1 MQATLAGQD
10 VSVFHDFDEAE
21 AAGLLSRSS
30 WRQQGRKVP
39 KDTVSSAIVIKR
51 QMRLHKTDKQVVVP
65 ILEDNGDYLVIAD
78 SWVDVF
84 DVDQTTKQNK
94 PELPVITVTSDLL
107 QQEQEGGGEEGSLM
121 TPKESEVISPK
132 DITDT
137 RHKTDICKVNSVRA
151 YVPDG
156 LLLPDT
162 CPVKEQIWWFLGL
175 LYWKHLERRETWETP
190 INLMYDFLK
199 ANIPNWP
206 TVWRWCDGLGL
217 VKRTPGYTP
226 GERSYGYWT
235 SLPYRE
241 QTHRLR
247 TFEHAG
253 LAKRLRAVNRRHFS
267 RPIMVY
273 LRKQL
278 ERLSADMDEFT
289 AFITSPNMRYYHA
302 HLQTILDGELRLTA
316 DGFSGRF
323 HSNVSNMFKPL
334 RALLR
339 VDGEPDT
346 LGETDIKNSQPLF
359 LALAAKEQGVEDR
372 KYLQLCEEG
381 LIYEHIAGRL
391 GVLRESAKHEIVKF
405 FYARNGHRSTAKSVF
420 EREFPQIG
428 AFIRSVKTKDHRRLS
443 RQMQV
448 AERKFVID
456 TVCERLKR
464 LRPDM
469 FMTTIHDAIVAKK
482 PDCDLIVTVMKDAFA
497 VKGVHPRLEWQDVAR
512 HEMEDIWPVHAD
524 GDGDR
529 LEH

>member
-1 MQATLAGQD
+1 MQAMYAGHE

-21 AAGLLSRSS
+21 SAGLLSRSS

-39 KDTVSSAIVIKR
+39 KDTFPPAIVVKKKS
-51 QMRLHKTDKQVVVP
+51 RLHKTDKQLVVP
-65 ILEDNGDYLVIAD
+65 ILEDKGELLVVAD

-84 DVDQTTKQNK
+84 TEEQTTKQNK
-94 PELPVITVTSDLL
+94 PILPETTVTSALL
-107 QQEQEGGGEEGSLM
+107 QPEQEGGGGEGSLM
-121 TPKESEVISPK
+121 THKESEVVPPK

-137 RHKTDICKVNSVRA
+137 RLKTDIRKVNSVRA
-151 YVPDG
+151 YVPEA
-156 LLLPDT
+156 LILPET
-162 CPVKEQIWWFLGL
+162 CPVKEQVWWFLGL

-217 VKRTPGYTP
+217 VERTPGYTP

-253 LAKRLRAVNRRHFS
+253 LAKRLRAIQRRHFS
-267 RPIMVY
+267 RPIMVH

-278 ERLSADMDEFT
+278 ERLSADMDKFN
-289 AFITSPNMRYYHA
+289 ARFITSPNRRYYEA
-302 HLQTILDGELRLTA
+302 HLQTILDGEFRLTA

-359 LALAAKEQGVEDR
+359 LALAAKENGVDDR
-372 KYLQLCEEG
+372 KYMQLCEEG

-391 GVLRESAKHEIVKF
+391 GVLRESAKEEIIKF
-405 FYARNGHRSTAKSVF
+405 FYAKNGYRSTAKSVF
-420 EREFPQIG
+420 ELEFPQIG
-428 AFIRSVKTKDHRRLS
+428 AFIRQVKTKDHKRLS
-443 RQMQV
+443 RQMQF

-464 LRPDM
+464 LKPEM
-469 FMTTIHDAIVAKK
+469 FMTTIHDAVVARKL
-482 PDCDLIVTVMKDAFA
+482 DCDLIVTVMKEAFDQ
-497 VKGVHPRLEWQDVAR
+497 KGIHPRLEWQDVAR
-512 HEMEDIWPVHAD
+512 HEMDEDWPVAEKAD
-524 GDGDR
+524 Q
-529 LEH
+529 EK

>member
-1 MQATLAGQD
+1 MMQAMYAGLG

-21 AAGLLSRSS
+21 SAGLLSRSS
-30 WRQQGRKVP
+30 WRRKGRKVP
-39 KDTVSSAIVIKR
+39 KDTVPSAIVVKKKS
-51 QMRLHKTDKQVVVP
+51 RLHKTDKQLVVP
-65 ILEDNGDYLVIAD
+65 ILEDKGELLVIAD
-78 SWVDVF
+78 SWIDVF
-84 DVDQTTKQNK
+84 TEEQTTKQNK
-94 PELPVITVTSDLL
+94 PKLPETAVTSALL
-107 QQEQEGGGEEGSLM
+107 QQEQDGGGGEGSLM
-121 TPKESEVISPK
+121 TPKESEVLSPR
-132 DITDT
+132 DITDSS
-137 RHKTDICKVNSVRA
+137 RKTDICNVNSVRA
-151 YVPDG
+151 YVPEG
-156 LLLPDT
+156 LFLPDN
-162 CPVKEQIWWFLGL
+162 CPVKEQICWFLGL

-217 VKRTPGYTP
+217 VERTAGYTP
-226 GERSYGYWT
+226 GERSYGYST

-253 LAKRLRAVNRRHFS
+253 LAKRLRAIQRRHFS
-267 RPIMVY
+267 RPIMVH

-278 ERLSADMDEFT
+278 ERLSADMDEF
-289 AFITSPNMRYYHA
+289 AAQFITSPNRRYYEA

-334 RALLR
+334 RSLLR
-339 VDGEPDT
+339 ADGEPDT

-359 LALAAKEQGVEDR
+359 LAMAAREAGVEDR

-381 LIYEHIAGRL
+381 QIYEHMAGRL
-391 GVLRESAKHEIVKF
+391 GVLRESAKQEIVKC
-405 FYARNGHRSTAKSVF
+405 FYAKNGYRSTAKSVF
-420 EREFPQIG
+420 ELEFPQIG
-428 AFIRSVKTKDHRRLS
+428 AFIRQVKTKDHKRLS

-464 LRPDM
+464 LKPDM
-469 FMTTIHDAIVAKK
+469 FMTTIHDAVVAKK
-482 PDCDLIVTVMKDAFA
+482 PDCDLVLSVMKESFA
-497 VKGVHPRLEWQDVAR
+497 EKGVHPRLEWQDVAR
-512 HEMEDIWPVHAD
+512 HELDEDWPVAGTPDH
-524 GDGDR
+524 
-529 LEH
+529 EN

>member
-10 VSVFHDFDEAE
+10 VSVFHDFDKAE

-39 KDTVSSAIVIKR
+39 KDAVPPAIVVKK
-51 QMRLHKTDKQVVVP
+51 MSRLHKTDKQLVVP
-65 ILEDNGDYLVIAD
+65 ILEDKGELLIIAD
-78 SWVDVF
+78 DWVDVF
-84 DVDQTTKQNK
+84 TEDQTTKQNK
-94 PELPVITVTSDLL
+94 PELPESTVTSALL
-107 QQEQEGGGEEGSLM
+107 KQEQEGGGGGPSLM
-121 TPKESEVISPK
+121 TPEESEVQSLQ

-137 RHKTDICKVNSVRA
+137 RLKTDICKVNSVRA
-151 YVPDG
+151 YVPEG
-156 LLLPDT
+156 LLLPDN
-162 CPVKEQIWWFLGL
+162 CPVKEQIWWFLGV

-199 ANIPNWP
+199 ANIPQWP
-206 TVWRWCDGLGL
+206 TVWKWCDGLGL
-217 VKRTPGYTP
+217 VERTPGYTP

-235 SLPYRE
+235 RLPYRE

-253 LAKRLRAVNRRHFS
+253 LAKRLRAIQRRHLS
-267 RPIMVY
+267 RPIMIH
-273 LRKQL
+273 LKKQL
-278 ERLSADMDEFT
+278 DRLSVDMNEFN
-289 AFITSPNMRYYHA
+289 ARFITHPNRRYYLA

-359 LALAAKEQGVEDR
+359 LALAAMEQGVEDR

-381 LIYEHIAGRL
+381 LIYEHMAGRL

-405 FYARNGHRSTAKSVF
+405 FYAKNRFNSTAKSLF
-420 EREFPQIG
+420 QMEFPKIG
-428 AFIRSVKTKDHRRLS
+428 TFIRSIKTKDYKKLS

-464 LRPDM
+464 LKPDM
-469 FMTTIHDAIVAKK
+469 FMTTIHDAVVAKK
-482 PDCDLIVTVMKDAFA
+482 PDCDLIVTVMKEAFA
-497 VKGVHPRLEWQDVAR
+497 EKGVHPRLEWQDVAR
-512 HEMEDIWPVHAD
+512 HEMDEDWPVAVTPDH
-524 GDGDR
+524 
-529 LEH
+529 EN

>member
-1 MQATLAGQD
+1 MQAMYAGQD
-10 VSVFHDFDEAE
+10 VSVFDDCDEAE

-30 WRQQGRKVP
+30 WRRHGRKVP
-39 KDTVSSAIVIKR
+39 KDAVPSAIVIKK
-51 QMRLHKTDKQVVVP
+51 QMRLHTTDKQVVVP
-65 ILEDNGDYLVIAD
+65 VLENMGDCLVVAD
-78 SWVDVF
+78 GWIDVF
-84 DVDQTTKQNK
+84 TEDQTVNQNK
-94 PELPVITVTSDLL
+94 PELPETTVTSALL
-107 QQEQEGGGEEGSLM
+107 QLNQEGGGGEPSLM
-121 TPKESEVISPK
+121 TPEESELLSPK
-132 DITDT
+132 DIADT
-137 RHKTDICKVNSVRA
+137 RLKTDICKVNSVRA

-156 LLLPDT
+156 LLLPDN

-190 INLMYDFLK
+190 INLMYDYLK

-206 TVWRWCDGLGL
+206 EVWRWCDGLRL
-217 VKRTPGYTP
+217 VERTPGYTP
-226 GERSYGYWT
+226 GVNAYGYWT
-235 SLPYRE
+235 ALPYRE

-253 LAKRLRAVNRRHFS
+253 LAKRLRAIQRRHFS
-267 RPIMVY
+267 RPVMAH

-289 AFITSPNMRYYHA
+289 ARFITSPNRRYYEA

-334 RALLR
+334 RAMLR

-359 LALAAKEQGVEDR
+359 LALAAKEQGVEDQ
-372 KYLQLCEEG
+372 KYLQLCEDG
-381 LIYEHIAGRL
+381 QIYEHIAEQVGL
-391 GVLRESAKHEIVKF
+391 LRDSAKHEMMVML
-405 FYARNGHRSTAKSVF
+405 YARNGFRSTVKSVF

-428 AFIRSVKTKDHRRLS
+428 SFIRKVKTKDYKRLS
-443 RQMQV
+443 KQMQV

-464 LRPDM
+464 LRPNM
-469 FMTTIHDAIVAKK
+469 FMTTIHDAVVAKK
-482 PDCDLIVTVMKDAFA
+482 PDCDLIVTVMKEAFA
-497 VKGVHPRLEWQDVAR
+497 EKGVHPRLEWQDVAR
-512 HEMEDIWPVHAD
+512 HEMDEDWPVAVTPDH
-524 GDGDR
+524 
-529 LEH
+529 EN

>member
-1 MQATLAGQD
+1 MQAMYAGLE
-10 VSVFHDFDEAE
+10 VSVFHGFDEAE
-21 AAGLLSRSS
+21 SAGLLSRSS
-30 WRQQGRKVP
+30 WRRVGRKVS
-39 KDTVSSAIVIKR
+39 KDAVPPAIVVKKKS
-51 QMRLHKTDKQVVVP
+51 RLHKTDKQLVVP
-65 ILEDNGDYLVIAD
+65 ILEHKGELLVIAD

-84 DVDQTTKQNK
+84 HEEQTTKQNK
-94 PELPVITVTSDLL
+94 PNLPETTVTSALL
-107 QQEQEGGGEEGSLM
+107 EQGKEGGGGWGSLM
-121 TPKESEVISPK
+121 TLKESEVLPPK
-132 DITDT
+132 GITDT
-137 RHKTDICKVNSVRA
+137 RRKTDICKVNSVRA
-151 YVPDG
+151 YVPEA
-156 LLLPDT
+156 LLLPEN

-190 INLMYDFLK
+190 VNLMYDFLK

-217 VKRTPGYTP
+217 VERTAGYTP

-235 SLPYRE
+235 ASPYRE

-247 TFEHAG
+247 TFTHAG
-253 LAKRLRAVNRRHFS
+253 LARRLRAMQHRHFS
-267 RPIMVY
+267 RPIMVH

-278 ERLSADMDEFT
+278 ERLSADMDKFN
-289 AFITSPNMRYYHA
+289 ARFITSPNKHYYQA
-302 HLQTILDGELRLTA
+302 HLQTILDGEWRLTA

-372 KYLQLCEEG
+372 KYVQLCEEG

-391 GVLRESAKHEIVKF
+391 GVLRESAKQEIVKF
-405 FYARNGHRSTAKSVF
+405 FYAKNGYRSTAKSVF
-420 EREFPQIG
+420 ELEFPQIG
-428 AFIRSVKTKDHRRLS
+428 AFIRSVKTKDHKRLS

-448 AERKFVID
+448 AERKLVID

-464 LRPDM
+464 LKPDM
-469 FMTTIHDAIVAKK
+469 FMSTIHDAVLARK
-482 PDCDLIVTVMKDAFA
+482 PDCDLVLSVMKEAFA
-497 VKGVHPRLEWQDVAR
+497 QKGVHPRLEWQDVAR
-512 HEMEDIWPVHAD
+512 HEMDEDWPVAVTPDH
-524 GDGDR
+524 
-529 LEH
+529 EN

>member
-10 VSVFHDFDEAE
+10 VSIFGDFDEAE

-30 WRQQGRKVP
+30 WRRHGRKVP
-39 KDTVSSAIVIKR
+39 KDAVPSAIVIKEKS
-51 QMRLHKTDKQVVVP
+51 RLHKADKQLAVP
-65 ILEDNGDYLVIAD
+65 ILEDKGDCLVIAD
-78 SWVDVF
+78 GWVDVF
-84 DVDQTTKQNK
+84 TEDQTVKQNK
-94 PELPVITVTSDLL
+94 PELPESTVTSALL
-107 QQEQEGGGEEGSLM
+107 QQEQEGGGGEGSLM
-121 TPKESEVISPK
+121 TPKESEVLSHK

-137 RHKTDICKVNSVRA
+137 RLKTDMCNVNNVRA

-156 LLLPDT
+156 LLLPDN
-162 CPVKEQIWWFLGL
+162 CPVKEQIWWFLGV

-217 VKRTPGYTP
+217 VERTPGYTP

-235 SLPYRE
+235 ALPYRE

-253 LAKRLRAVNRRHFS
+253 LAKRLRAIQRRHFT
-267 RPIMVY
+267 RPIMVH

-289 AFITSPNMRYYHA
+289 ARFITSPNRHYYRA
-302 HLQTILDGELRLTA
+302 HLQTILDCEWRLTA

-323 HSNVSNMFKPL
+323 HSNISNMFKPL

-359 LALAAKEQGVEDR
+359 LALAAREQGIVDR

-391 GVLRESAKHEIVKF
+391 GVLRESAKDEIVKF
-405 FYARNGHRSTAKSVF
+405 FYAKNGHRSTAKSVF
-420 EREFPQIG
+420 ELEFPQIG
-428 AFIRSVKTKDHRRLS
+428 AFIRSVKTKDHKRLS

-448 AERKFVID
+448 AERKLVID

-464 LRPDM
+464 LKPDM
-469 FMTTIHDAIVAKK
+469 FMTTIHDAVLARK
-482 PDCDLIVTVMKDAFA
+482 PDCDLVLSVMKEAFA
-497 VKGVHPRLEWQDVAR
+497 EKGVHPRLEWQDVAR
-512 HEMEDIWPVHAD
+512 HEMEDIWPVLAD
-524 GDGDR
+524 RTDDR
-529 LEH
+529 P